1 MKPNNLFI
9 AILVLSFTFLL
20 SARGEKKSETSE
32 ALLGSTL
39 ETGTSQKVEPAKS
52 SGRLI
57 AYYKKAVAWT
67 ESAEC
72 RNIKA
77 KKDLGA
83 FFAKLVDIAK
93 SVGYEGDAKTVNKQI
108 SSDQKAFKKDPEV
121 KEWDKKFQK
130 AMK

>member
-1 MKPNNLFI
+1 MKPNIFFVT
-9 AILVLSFTFLL
+9 ILVLMFTFLL
-20 SARGEKKSETSE
+20 SAHGEKKSETS
-32 ALLGSTL
+32 GSVL
-39 ETGTSQKVEPAKS
+39 TSAPQKVEPAKN

-72 RNIKA
+72 KNIKA

-93 SVGYEGDAKTVNKQI
+93 SVGYEGDAKAVNKQI